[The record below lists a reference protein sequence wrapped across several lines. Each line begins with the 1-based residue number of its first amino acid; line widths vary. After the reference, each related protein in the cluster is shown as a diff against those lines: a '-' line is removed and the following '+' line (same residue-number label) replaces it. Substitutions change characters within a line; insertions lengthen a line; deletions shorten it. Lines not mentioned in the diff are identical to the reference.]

1 MVNAHASLLPRWR
14 GAAPIEWALDA
25 GDARTGISVMR
36 VAKEMD
42 AGEVCLVR
50 ETAIGPEETA
60 GELAARLSALAGE
73 ALVAGVEEIASGR
86 AVFRAQDPAGVTF
99 APKLERAFARLD
111 LAQPAERVARR
122 IRAAT
127 PRPGVDLELRRA
139 GKRLSVLRARVGAT
153 HGGVAPGAVRA
164 AEGKL
169 LLACA
174 DRWLELAEVRLAG
187 KRALPASELLRG
199 LRLADDESAV
209 PA

>member
-1 MVNAHASLLPRWR
+1 LPRWR
-14 GAAPIEWALDA
+14 GAAPVEWALDA

-42 AGEVCLVR
+42 AGEVCLTR
-50 ETAIGPEETA
+50 ETPIAADETA
-60 GELAARLSALAGE
+60 GELAERLSVLAGE
-73 ALVAGVEEIASGR
+73 ALAAGVEEIASGR
-86 AVFRAQDPAGVTF
+86 AVFQAQDPAAVTF
-99 APKLERAFARLD
+99 APKLDRAFARLD
-111 LAQPAERVARR
+111 FAQPAERVARR

-139 GKRLSVLRARVGAT
+139 GKRLSVLRARVGTT
-153 HGGVAPGAVRA
+153 HSDVTPGAVRSA
-164 AEGKL
+164 GDKL

-174 DRWLELAEVRLAG
+174 DRWLELVEVRLAG
-187 KRALPASELLRG
+187 KRAMRADELLHG